1 MRRETRE
8 VAGCMADSMSY
19 ANFGI
24 ARRAAGVALLAISLG
39 GCSFDL
45 GSFSLG
51 PDKEAT
57 PKPSATPGADI
68 SPANIKEAQ
77 GLATQGQ
84 ALARTGKAD
93 EAMAEYEKA
102 LALDPYNVQ
111 ALNGRGLIYQGEKRH
126 EQAIADFTAAHGLVP
141 QRADPLVAR
150 ATSYLALDKIK
161 EAAGDLDE
169 AVQSDPNN
177 GHAWSMRGLAYE
189 KLGDKPKASA
199 SYNRA
204 LSIRPRDDAARSGL
218 ARVGG

>member
-1 MRRETRE
+1 
-8 VAGCMADSMSY
+8 MADSTPN
-19 ANFGI
+19 AVLRI
-24 ARRAAGVALLAISLG
+24 ARCAAPAALLAISLG

-57 PKPSATPGADI
+57 PKTSATPTAEI

-77 GLATQGQ
+77 GYAAQGQ
-84 ALARTGKAD
+84 ALARSGKNG
-93 EAMAEYEKA
+93 EAMAEFEKA

-111 ALNGRGLIYQGEKRH
+111 ALYGCGLIHQAEKRH
-126 EQAIADFTAAHGLVP
+126 AEAIEDFSAVHGLVP
-141 QRADPLVAR
+141 QRADPLIAR
-150 ATSYLALDKIK
+150 ATSYLALDKVK
-161 EAAGDLDE
+161 EAATDLDE
-169 AVQSDPNN
+169 AVQSDPSN

-189 KLGDKPKASA
+189 KLGDKAKAAA

-204 LSIRPRDDAARSGL
+204 IAIRPRDDAARSGL

>member
-1 MRRETRE
+1 
-8 VAGCMADSMSY
+8 MADSTSI
-19 ANFGI
+19 AFFRA
-24 ARRAAGVALLAISLG
+24 ARRLFPVALLAISFG

-57 PKPSATPGADI
+57 PKAPATPTAEI
-68 SPANIKEAQ
+68 SAANVKDAQDLAAQ
-77 GLATQGQ
+77 GQM
-84 ALARTGKAD
+84 LARSGKTD
-93 EAMAEYEKA
+93 EAMAQFEKA

-111 ALNGRGLIYQGEKRH
+111 ALYGRGLIHQGEKRH
-126 EQAIADFTAAHGLVP
+126 QDAIEDFTAAHGLTP

-150 ATSYLALDKIK
+150 ATSYLALDKVK
-161 EAAGDLDE
+161 EAASDLDE

-189 KLGDKPKASA
+189 RLGDKSKAAA
-199 SYNRA
+199 SYSRA
-204 LSIRPRDDAARSGL
+204 IAIRPRDDAARSGL